1 MKNLIIAVFVLLIAW
16 SCAPS
21 HQVAATAKPPVIK
34 TDSTEYEVIV
44 IDPEFDHWYLIH
56 FTPAKDYSNSY
67 YRAKNQV
74 GVSNWNDYF
83 IRNLYPKIID
93 SSIVYDNSIDYG
105 IEVNRSKYGCYIK
118 CLVTNKLPY
127 FSAIPKSDFTTF
139 F

>member
-1 MKNLIIAVFVLLIAW
+1 MFHFKTIAMKNLIIGVFVLFIAW

-34 TDSTEYEVIV
+34 ADSTEYEVIV

-83 IRNLYPKIID
+83 IRSLYPKIID

-105 IEVNRSKYGCYIK
+105 IEVNRVLFWYFKYYEDQFKIR
-118 CLVTNKLPY
+118 LLH
-127 FSAIPKSDFTTF
+127 
-139 F
+139 

>member
-1 MKNLIIAVFVLLIAW
+1 
-16 SCAPS
+16 
-21 HQVAATAKPPVIK
+21 
-34 TDSTEYEVIV
+34 V

-105 IEVNRSKYGCYIK
+105 IEVNRVLYWYFKYYEDQFKIR
-118 CLVTNKLPY
+118 LLH
-127 FSAIPKSDFTTF
+127 
-139 F
+139 